1 MAELKTKKN
10 NASVNEFLDSVSDPL
25 QRQDSYTILKMME
38 EITGEQPV
46 MWGDSLVGFGN
57 IRYQYSTGRGG
68 DWMLTGFSPRKQNLT
83 LYLMSGFDQVED
95 LLSRL
100 GKYKTG
106 KGCLYIKRLSEVD
119 LNVLQELI
127 AQSIQNMRAIYP
139 EQRAD

>member
-127 AQSIQNMRAIYP
+127 AQSIQNLRAIYP
-139 EQRAD
+139 DQGAD

>member
-83 LYLMSGFDQVED
+83 LYLMSGFDQVAD